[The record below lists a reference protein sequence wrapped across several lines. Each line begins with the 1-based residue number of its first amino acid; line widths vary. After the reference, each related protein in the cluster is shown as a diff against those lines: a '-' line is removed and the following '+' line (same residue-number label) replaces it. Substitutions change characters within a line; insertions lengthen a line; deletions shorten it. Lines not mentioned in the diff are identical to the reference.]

1 MTELKFYTILAVLH
15 VKTERPVVKGSL
27 VFGLACTT
35 LWRCLLCFVMSH
47 LTCTRWKF
55 GSGTTECVSQW
66 GMLEVQWFNHFPLQ
80 LSPLPQYCIASCVPG
95 VTPIYISTSELCLC
109 LESPR
114 CFFFLLFDFSRW
126 GISNSCLTHV
136 ASSLVTFFV
145 VVFIAL

>member
-1 MTELKFYTILAVLH
+1 M
-15 VKTERPVVKGSL
+15 KTGRPVVKGSL

-55 GSGTTECVSQW
+55 GSGTTECVSQR
-66 GMLEVQWFNHFPLQ
+66 GMLEIRWFNHFPRQ

-109 LESPR
+109 LEPPR
-114 CFFFLLFDFSRW
+114 CFFLFDFSRW
-126 GISNSCLTHV
+126 DISNFCLTSV
-136 ASSLVTFFV
+136 AFYLNCHFV
-145 VVFIAL
+145 VVFTAL